1 MEKKS
6 EKQRF
11 GTPHQRVE
19 KKVKKRK
26 LNFLNKNKDH
36 KKDPKKDSKIKEHGS
51 NLKVLLTKS
60 AIPVI
65 VLIVLILVPNII
77 GFATYQKVSDEE
89 VQTVNYAAEVETLEE
104 ELGILNTN
112 MTTVSGINGEL
123 IDLVQSST
131 EEYTTCVQD
140 KSSLQVSYDNVY
152 SDYQSC
158 LNEQASLSSV
168 SDEVESL
175 EEDMEELQESFDSLA
190 ESSANN
196 ICGKKK
202 VDDSSIRYYN
212 VAGNEVVC
220 SSSSGESLSC

>member
-11 GTPHQRVE
+11 SAPHHRVE
-19 KKVKKRK
+19 KKEKKSK
-26 LNFLNKNKDH
+26 LNFLNKSKDH
-36 KKDPKKDSKIKEHGS
+36 KKDSKIKEHGS

-77 GFATYQKVSDEE
+77 GFATYQKGSDEE

-123 IDLVQSST
+123 IDLVESST

-140 KSSLQVSYDNVY
+140 KSSLQVNYDNVY
-152 SDYQSC
+152 ANYQSC
-158 LNEQASLSSV
+158 LNEQESLSSV

-175 EEDMEELQESFDSLA
+175 EEDLETLQEDYDSLA
-190 ESSANN
+190 QSSANN
-196 ICGKKK
+196 ICCKKK

-212 VAGNEVVC
+212 VAGNEVTC